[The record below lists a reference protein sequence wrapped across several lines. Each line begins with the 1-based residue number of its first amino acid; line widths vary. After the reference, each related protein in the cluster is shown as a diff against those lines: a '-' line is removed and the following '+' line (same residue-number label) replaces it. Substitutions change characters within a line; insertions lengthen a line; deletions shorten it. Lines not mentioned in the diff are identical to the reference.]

1 MPQRGPRIIHS
12 WNVFGYKRRLRQV
25 HLKGHLSSTCSIA
38 RSFMGDDVVTIV
50 SLNAIG
56 NTRFSACCK
65 DEMEVRVRMER
76 EQGSHGLDTVVVAD
90 RSNG

>member
-1 MPQRGPRIIHS
+1 
-12 WNVFGYKRRLRQV
+12 
-25 HLKGHLSSTCSIA
+25 
-38 RSFMGDDVVTIV
+38 MGDDVVTIV